1 MIRIFKCILVGMIQS
16 CVNKLIDDMNPI
28 KETIHLDLV
37 LDGGAFNGSFLI
49 GALFFLREMERRNYV
64 KIHRISGVSIGSVAG
79 IFYKIDKLDL
89 FEKLYSV
96 AHQDLTSNY
105 SVNFIKY
112 VTEFSEFDIHKLG
125 ANVFIA
131 YNNVP
136 TRQRRVI
143 HRFKSVQHLKETVI
157 RSCYAPFIVTGDPLY
172 KRKYMDGINPH
183 LFAPVDG
190 RRILHLDL
198 LYRGSVMEMMN
209 IRNEHSA
216 HHRVLLGVLD
226 IHSFFIKG
234 SSTKMCSFV
243 NDWWFHTRMY
253 FKGRQL
259 VEYMVILAFY
269 LVKTFVSDTTDI
281 NLLVTNV
288 TRFLIKQ
295 FCV

>member
-1 MIRIFKCILVGMIQS
+1 MIES
-16 CVNKLIDDMNPI
+16 CVNKLIDDMKPI

-79 IFYKIDKLDL
+79 IFYKIDKLNL
-89 FEKLYSV
+89 FTKLYSR
-96 AHQDLTSNY
+96 AYKDLSSNY
-105 SVNFIKY
+105 SIDFIKY

-131 YNNVP
+131 YNNVV

-143 HRFKSVQHLKETVI
+143 NRFKSIKHLKETVI
-157 RSCYAPFIVTGDPLY
+157 RSCYAPFIITGDPLY
-172 KRKYMDGINPH
+172 KHTYMDGINPH
-183 LFAPVDG
+183 LFEPIDG

-198 LYRGSVMEMMN
+198 LYRGSMTEMMN
-209 IRNEHSA
+209 IKNEHSA
-216 HHRVLLGVLD
+216 QHRVLSGALD
-226 IHSFFIKG
+226 IHAFFIKG
-234 SSTKMCSFV
+234 SNTNMCSFA
-243 NDWWFHTRMY
+243 NDWWFRTRIY

-259 VEYMVILAFY
+259 AEYMIVLAFY

-281 NLLVTNV
+281 NHLVANV